1 MPDFLE
7 KTFYHNT
14 LAQWGISLLIILG
27 FIIGAKIIFWIFKQI
42 VRKATANTKTKLDDI
57 LIDMIEEPVVV
68 FVVLM
73 GMLWAFQQ
81 LVFPDWLDDWLR
93 KAMHVAITVNFT
105 WLIARTIDAVIK
117 EYLAPMV
124 SKSENQLDDQI
135 LPIARKGIRSIV
147 WTLGILLAL
156 NNAGYNVGALLAG
169 LGIGGIA
176 LAMAAKDTV
185 ANMFGGLTIFIDQPF
200 KIKDR
205 IKIGGYDGV
214 VEEIGIRSSR
224 IRTLQGRLVTVPN
237 HKFTDN
243 FVENVSSEP
252 NRKVVLNLGLTYDT
266 PPEKMELA
274 MKILKSIQQSEPGLD
289 DKIWLVFDSFGDFS
303 LGINFVYYITS
314 GQDKTE
320 VMSRAHLSI
329 LKQFNEAGLEFAF
342 PTQTIYALQEDQQTK
357 A

>member
-1 MPDFLE
+1 
-7 KTFYHNT
+7 
-14 LAQWGISLLIILG
+14 
-27 FIIGAKIIFWIFKQI
+27 
-42 VRKATANTKTKLDDI
+42 
-57 LIDMIEEPVVV
+57 
-68 FVVLM
+68 
-73 GMLWAFQQ
+73 
-81 LVFPDWLDDWLR
+81 
-93 KAMHVAITVNFT
+93 
-105 WLIARTIDAVIK
+105 
-117 EYLAPMV
+117 
-124 SKSENQLDDQI
+124 
-135 LPIARKGIRSIV
+135 
-147 WTLGILLAL
+147 LLAL

-224 IRTLQGRLVTVPN
+224 IRTLEGRLVTIPN

-274 MKILKSIQQSEPGLD
+274 IKILKNIQETDPGLD
-289 DKIWLVFDSFGDFS
+289 NKIWLVFDSFGDFS
-303 LGINFVYYITS
+303 LGINFVYYITD

-320 VMSRAHLSI
+320 VISRINLSI
-329 LKQFNEAGLEFAF
+329 LKQFNDAGLEFAF
-342 PTQTIYALQEDQQTK
+342 PTQTIFTQQEDSEPK
-357 A
+357 G